1 MAMTLYQKAYINTL
15 TGATKDTEIQ
25 SKYDTIS
32 YNATGGDSGATS
44 KWRVQKTREM
54 ANVHAYTRKLTVLN
68 GGTPA

>member
-1 MAMTLYQKAYINTL
+1 MTLYQKAYLRTL
-15 TGATKDTEIQ
+15 SGATANTYSQ

-32 YNATGGDSGATS
+32 YIATGGDSGATS

-68 GGTPA
+68 DGTPA

>member
-1 MAMTLYQKAYINTL
+1 MTLYQKAYLKTL
-15 TGATKDTEIQ
+15 SGGAAATYSQ

-44 KWRVQKTREM
+44 KWRVKKTREM